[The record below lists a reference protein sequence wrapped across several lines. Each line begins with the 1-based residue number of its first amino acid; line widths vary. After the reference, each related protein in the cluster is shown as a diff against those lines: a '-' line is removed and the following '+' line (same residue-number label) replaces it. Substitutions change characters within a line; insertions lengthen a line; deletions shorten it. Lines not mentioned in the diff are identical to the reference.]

1 MRRFMITA
9 AFVLMAT
16 VAISG
21 ESPDTPETRKLA
33 AEKYIQVTDFA
44 ALWDSG
50 LRAGVQGLPED
61 RREEVIAMAKK
72 HIRIDA
78 LQSYMLAAMVKTFT
92 TQELEALAAFYGSSE
107 GKSAM
112 AKFGTYMSDLLPA
125 VQAEMVRAVTEM
137 QAEAAAAKPATS
149 GT

>member
-9 AFVLMAT
+9 AFMLMAT
-16 VAISG
+16 VAMSG

-50 LRAGVQGLPED
+50 LRAV
-61 RREEVIAMAKK
+61 A
-72 HIRIDA
+72 
-78 LQSYMLAAMVKTFT
+78 
-92 TQELEALAAFYGSSE
+92 
-107 GKSAM
+107 
-112 AKFGTYMSDLLPA
+112 
-125 VQAEMVRAVTEM
+125 EM